1 MSSIFTQERGS
12 AAVPSTRSLSP
23 SLPLSLSHSLPLSLS
38 HSLTLSLSLILALAF
53 IFTEKI
59 PHSVLLIAV
68 VSVSNSAII

>member
-12 AAVPSTRSLSP
+12 AAVPSTRALSLSL
-23 SLPLSLSHSLPLSLS
+23 SRTLPLSLSHT
-38 HSLTLSLSLILALAF
+38 LTLSLSLTLALALAF

>member
-1 MSSIFTQERGS
+1 MSSIITQERGS
-12 AAVPSTRSLSP
+12 AAVPSTRARSHSP
-23 SLPLSLSHSLPLSLS
+23 SLPLSLSHT
-38 HSLTLSLSLILALAF
+38 LTLSLSLTLALAF